1 MDQERIASAITR
13 AKVALAEAADE
24 ARYRDSEAVARLDAG
39 LRVRIDGSDGA
50 SVVTDMPTGVGGEA
64 SAPSPG
70 WMFRAAVASC
80 VASFIAMRAAEKGV
94 DLRGLSVMV
103 DSESDDRGL
112 LGVSAVPAGPLS
124 MRVVVRA
131 EGASDDATVREI
143 IEWGRAHCPVCDA
156 VERAVPVQLTIELQ
170 NA

>member
-24 ARYRDSEAVARLDAG
+24 ARYRDSEAVATLDAG
-39 LRVRIDGSDGA
+39 LRVRIDGPDGA